1 MERPTVMVKAPA
13 TNQPNVMVAGPP
25 KLSPVL
31 YSVVIPVSTEMMENE
46 KAKLDST
53 LHAAVARA
61 NRFKVSQEKGEKGRE
76 REREG
81 QCGDVREVALELLL
95 VAELPEARV
104 AGVAAAAGFGVR
116 SRGLVPGH
124 CGASLARLRARGGEE
139 KGEVGVGGEVAAS
152 ETCDRVWCGGV
163 VCCARGYYL

>member
-1 MERPTVMVKAPA
+1 M
-13 TNQPNVMVAGPP
+13 
-25 KLSPVL
+25 
-31 YSVVIPVSTEMMENE
+31 
-46 KAKLDST
+46 
-53 LHAAVARA
+53 
-61 NRFKVSQEKGEKGRE
+61 
-76 REREG
+76 
-81 QCGDVREVALELLL
+81 
-95 VAELPEARV
+95 